1 MVAVSIKQ
9 GTSRLAAKNRKLPGY
24 DCGKIDRRTSH
35 EPLQTSKTTGHYTS
49 SSTIHCLPQVPYFA
63 FLEPLI
69 PLSVPISLLPDVFT
83 ACGKSYRIQPHPIR
97 VPIHTPFGSCS
108 PHDMLPITTLME
120 WRNTCFISLS
130 IL

>member
-9 GTSRLAAKNRKLPGY
+9 GTSLLTAKNRKLLGY
-24 DCGKIDRRTSH
+24 DCGKIDGRTSH
-35 EPLQTSKTTGHYTS
+35 EPPQTSKTTRHYTS

-63 FLEPLI
+63 FLKPLI

-83 ACGKSYRIQPHPIR
+83 ACGKSYRIRPHPIR
-97 VPIHTPFGSCS
+97 VPIHTPLGSCS
-108 PHDMLPITTLME
+108 PHDLLLIIALME
-120 WRNTCFISLS
+120 WRNTSFISLS